1 MIALEDRPLTPR
13 EKDVLCL
20 IVSGYS
26 DVQISARLEIT
37 VHTVNAYRKKLL
49 RKLKANNV
57 ASLVRIAI
65 QRNLVQL

>member
-1 MIALEDRPLTPR
+1 
-13 EKDVLCL
+13 
-20 IVSGYS
+20 
-26 DVQISARLEIT
+26 VQIAARLEIT

-65 QRNLVQL
+65 QKNLVQL